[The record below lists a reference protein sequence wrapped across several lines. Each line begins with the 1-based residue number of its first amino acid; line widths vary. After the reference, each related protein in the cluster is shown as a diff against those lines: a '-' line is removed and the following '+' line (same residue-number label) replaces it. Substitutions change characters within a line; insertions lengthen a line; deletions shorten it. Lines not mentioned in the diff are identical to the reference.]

1 MALPLKEL
9 AGIARLPFLVL
20 TPICVG
26 AGAAVASWRGAPL
39 DAGLLALVLIGAL
52 AAHVAV
58 NALNEYGDFKSG
70 LDMETQRT
78 PFSGGSGTLPDRPDL
93 APLALRLGL
102 SALALTAVL
111 GLYFLWR
118 RGPGILL
125 AGVPG
130 FILAATYTPW
140 VLKNRWLTLIASGA
154 GFGAMVL
161 GTEYVLAGSYSAGG
175 LFAALVVFFLV
186 NNLLLANQFP
196 DMEADRRF
204 GRKNIP
210 ITMGPERAAAVM
222 GLFFLLAYAS
232 LGAGIVT
239 GALPRAVAMGFLTAP
254 LAWMVWRRVTHDH
267 ADVTR
272 LIPALGQNVMLTL
285 VTPLLL
291 GLGLLAA
298 GWLA

>member
-1 MALPLKEL
+1 MSLPLKEI
-9 AGIARLPFLVL
+9 AGVARLPFLIL
-20 TPICVG
+20 TPICVS
-26 AGAAVASWRGAPL
+26 AGAAVAWWRGATV
-39 DAGLLALVLIGAL
+39 DAGLLALVLLGAL

-70 LDMETQRT
+70 LDLATART
-78 PFSGGSGTLPDRPDL
+78 PFSGGSGTLPTRPDL
-93 APLALRLGL
+93 APLALRLGIG
-102 SALALTAVL
+102 ALAVTAIL
-111 GLYFLWR
+111 GLYFLWL

-125 AGVPG
+125 AGLPG
-130 FILAATYTPW
+130 FVLAATYTPW
-140 VLKNRWLTLIASGA
+140 ILKNRWLTLIASGA

-161 GTEYVLAGSYSAGG
+161 GTDFVLSGSYSTSG

-210 ITMGPERAAAVM
+210 ITMGPARAALVM

-232 LGAGIVT
+232 LAVGIIT
-239 GALPRAVAMGFLTAP
+239 NALPHAAAAGFLTVP
-254 LAWMVWRRVTHDH
+254 LAWMVWRRVTRDH
-267 ADVTR
+267 ADVKR

-285 VTPLLL
+285 TTPLLL
-291 GLGLLAA
+291 GLGVMAA
-298 GWLA
+298 RWLA

>member
-1 MALPLKEL
+1 MALAWKEL
-9 AGIARLPFLVL
+9 AGVARLPFLVL

-26 AGAAVASWRGAPL
+26 AGAAVAWWRTGQL
-39 DAGLLALVLIGAL
+39 DAALLALVLLGAL

-58 NALNEYGDFKSG
+58 NALNEYGDFRSG
-70 LDMETQRT
+70 LDMATQRT
-78 PFSGGSGTLPDRPDL
+78 PFSGGSGTLPARPDM
-93 APLALRLGL
+93 APLALGLGL
-102 SALALTAVL
+102 GALALTAAL
-111 GLYFLWR
+111 GLFFVWLRGAGLLW
-118 RGPGILL
+118 
-125 AGVPG
+125 AGLPG
-130 FILAATYTPW
+130 FVLAATYTPW

-175 LFAALVVFFLV
+175 LYAALVVFFLV

-222 GLFFLLAYAS
+222 GLFFLFAYAS

-272 LIPALGQNVMLTL
+272 MIPALGQNVMLTL

>member
-1 MALPLKEL
+1 MTETIRAL
-9 AGIARLPFLVL
+9 AGVARLPFLVL

-26 AGAAVASWRGAPL
+26 AGAAVAWWRTGQL
-39 DAGLLALVLIGAL
+39 DATLLALVLPGAL

-58 NALNEYGDFKSG
+58 NALNEYGDFRSG
-70 LDMETQRT
+70 LDLHTQRT
-78 PFSGGSGTLPDRPDL
+78 PFSGGSGTLPERPDL

-102 SALALTAVL
+102 GALALTAAL
-111 GLYFLWR
+111 GLYFLWL
-118 RGPGILL
+118 RGPGLL
-125 AGVPG
+125 WAGLPG
-130 FILAATYTPW
+130 FVLAATYTPW
-140 VLKNRWLTLIASGA
+140 VLRNRWLTLVASGA

-161 GTEYVLAGSYSAGG
+161 GTEYVLTDEYSAGG

-210 ITMGPERAAAVM
+210 ISMGPDRAALVM

-232 LGAGIVT
+232 LAAGIAF
-239 GALPRAVAMGFLTAP
+239 GALPRAAAAGFLTVP

-267 ADVTR
+267 ADVAR
-272 LIPALGQNVMLTL
+272 LMPALGQNVMLTL
-285 VTPLLL
+285 ATPLLL

-298 GWLA
+298 TWMT